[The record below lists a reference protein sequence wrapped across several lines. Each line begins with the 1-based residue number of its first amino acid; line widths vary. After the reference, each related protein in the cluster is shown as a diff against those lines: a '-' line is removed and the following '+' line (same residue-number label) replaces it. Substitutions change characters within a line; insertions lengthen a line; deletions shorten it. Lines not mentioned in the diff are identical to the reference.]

1 MHTMVEVDNLTPAE
15 QELIRAAVGNQ
26 GVLEIVRR
34 VECRGRAIVAGKKKF
49 YDPHDRSMAD
59 DYLALLPRL
68 QAMALIHEAA
78 NRQAYELTN
87 GGWQFSRKL
96 GR

>member
-1 MHTMVEVDNLTPAE
+1 MHTMVEVDNLTAAE

-26 GVLEIVRR
+26 GLLEVVNRI
-34 VECRGRAIVAGKKKF
+34 ECRGRAIVAGKRKF
-49 YDPHDRSMAD
+49 FDPSDRSVAD

-68 QAMALIHEAA
+68 QAMALIQLAA
-78 NRQAYELTN
+78 DKKGYELTN
-87 GGWQFSRKL
+87 VGWQFSRKL